1 MELQDKY
8 IRFDWAVKRLLRH
21 KANFGVLEGFLTVL
35 IGDEIH
41 IVEILE
47 SEGNQQTENDKFN
60 RVDIK
65 ALNSKNEIVIIEIQ
79 NTRELYY
86 LERILYG
93 VAKAITEHISLGET
107 YYKVKKIYSIS
118 ILYFDIGH
126 GTDYL
131 YHGQNIFKGVH
142 TGDFL
147 QVSTREKDAIVP
159 RMPSEIYPEYF
170 LIRVNEFN
178 KVAVTPLEEWIEY
191 LKTGIIRPDTTAP
204 GLGEAREK
212 LKYYSMTPQERHAYD
227 EHLSALMIQNDVLQE
242 IDWDQI
248 TNKENI
254 GEVYLKSCEGFD
266 PGNKYCVPYTFGTV
280 GILYNKELV
289 DEDAVIDSW
298 DVLWNETYKNDII
311 MQDSVRDAFM
321 ISLKRLGYSCN
332 TTDEDELNEA
342 MEELK
347 IQSKL
352 NKAYTIDEVRD
363 KMINGAAAI
372 GVIYSGEYLYCQEE
386 NEDLE
391 YVIPKEGTNIWYDG
405 WVITKGSE
413 NVENAYKWI
422 DFLCSQEAAYDNFE
436 YIYYGTPNIAAQE
449 LIDEDIINN
458 PGVFPDE
465 ETIEKCEVY
474 NYLGEEAEDMYY
486 ELWKKVK

>member
-1 MELQDKY
+1 MKKLVSFFLCLVLSLCATY
-8 IRFDWAVKRLLRH
+8 SVALAAVDD
-21 KANFGVLEGFLTVL
+21 
-35 IGDEIH
+35 GDVFTAE
-41 IVEILE
+41 
-47 SEGNQQTENDKFN
+47 Q
-60 RVDIK
+60 
-65 ALNSKNEIVIIEIQ
+65 IE
-79 NTRELYY
+79 YY
-86 LERILYG
+86 
-93 VAKAITEHISLGET
+93 KSLGLQGTTVNVYNWGE
-107 YYKVKKIYSIS
+107 YIDEDLIDEFEDEYGIEVIYDTFDTNEAMYPRVEADPS
-118 ILYFDIGH
+118 LYDVICPS
-126 GTDYL
+126 DYM
-131 YHGQNIFKGVH
+131 I
-142 TGDFL
+142 
-147 QVSTREKDAIVP
+147 EK
-159 RMPSEIYPEYF
+159 
-170 LIRVNEFN
+170 
-178 KVAVTPLEEWIEY
+178 
-191 LKTGIIRPDTTAP
+191 
-204 GLGEAREK
+204 
-212 LKYYSMTPQERHAYD
+212 
-227 EHLSALMIQNDVLQE
+227 MIQNDVLQE

-298 DVLWNETYKNDII
+298 DVLWDETYKNDII

-405 WVITKGSE
+405 WVIPKYAKNPVAASYFINFMCRPDIALRNMDFCGYVSSIATPEILEEKVDTTLDYYADLSYFFDPDADSIQIDKIQYPDRKVVERCAMIRDFGDKTKEVLDIWSRIKGDNLGVGITILIFVVVALMSGWMIYKRWQRYSRRKQQNRRSRRKRKK
-413 NVENAYKWI
+413 NVKR
-422 DFLCSQEAAYDNFE
+422 
-436 YIYYGTPNIAAQE
+436 
-449 LIDEDIINN
+449 
-458 PGVFPDE
+458 
-465 ETIEKCEVY
+465 
-474 NYLGEEAEDMYY
+474 
-486 ELWKKVK
+486 

>member
-1 MELQDKY
+1 MKRRIWAAASAAMMATTAFGAQAVLADKY
-8 IRFDWAVKRLLRH
+8 PNGQVKVFNWGEYIDEDLIDEFEDEYGIEVIYDTFDTNEAMYPR
-21 KANFGVLEGFLTVL
+21 
-35 IGDEIH
+35 
-41 IVEILE
+41 VEADPSLY
-47 SEGNQQTENDKFN
+47 D
-60 RVDIK
+60 
-65 ALNSKNEIVIIEIQ
+65 VICPSDYMIE
-79 NTRELYY
+79 
-86 LERILYG
+86 
-93 VAKAITEHISLGET
+93 K
-107 YYKVKKIYSIS
+107 
-118 ILYFDIGH
+118 
-126 GTDYL
+126 
-131 YHGQNIFKGVH
+131 
-142 TGDFL
+142 
-147 QVSTREKDAIVP
+147 
-159 RMPSEIYPEYF
+159 
-170 LIRVNEFN
+170 
-178 KVAVTPLEEWIEY
+178 
-191 LKTGIIRPDTTAP
+191 
-204 GLGEAREK
+204 
-212 LKYYSMTPQERHAYD
+212 
-227 EHLSALMIQNDVLQE
+227 MIQNDVLQE

-298 DVLWNETYKNDII
+298 DVLWDETYKNDII

-413 NVENAYKWI
+413 NVENAHKWI

-449 LIDEDIINN
+449 LIDEDIVNN
-458 PGVFPDE
+458 PGVFPDK

-474 NYLGEEAEDMYY
+474 NYLGKEAEDMYY